1 MKKCYFFALLIA
13 LLFSSLNS
21 FASFFATIDNLRY
34 SLDQGSYTAII
45 YPDNS
50 DQGNNYVGL
59 KHIVI
64 PATVQYEGTTYRVTA
79 IQNRA
84 FYGCPDLETIEIG
97 ENIERIGYSS
107 SSYVFMNSLKLNKI
121 IWKAK
126 KCIGWENFYSPFVG
140 SGSNG
145 FIDGGAKQI
154 KTIEFTDEVE
164 TIPQY
169 LCLNMINLDTIS
181 LGKNIISIGR
191 GNLSY
196 FKNVKITDLSAYCQ
210 IYNAYSSDKFP
221 VGFKLFLNDVEIDN
235 LVIPE
240 DITTIQDFT
249 FQGCSSIHSLNITK
263 NVANISAGAFINCF
277 NLSNVT
283 FASTSCSDLNDVI
296 FSNNAIDEIIFS
308 NNVTRIPSFICNNQ
322 PIQLIT
328 IPSSVETIGANAFS
342 GCSQI
347 NHVYWNAIKCEVVDN
362 GLFNSSSSN
371 ITSFIFGN
379 GIEEIPHH
387 ICYNMNNL
395 TSVTIPYGVIRINNN
410 AFQRCSNL
418 TAITIPN
425 SVTALGESAFYGCTA
440 WRVVFPN
447 SLKYIGENAIYN
459 TFTYNSERS
468 WDNNTL
474 YIDEY
479 FIKYKSSNTEVDN
492 FAIKEGTVV
501 IADAAFTDITN
512 LSSIYIP
519 NTVTHIGARAFNNCK
534 NISSINIPNK
544 VESIGE
550 SAMRVYFKQGT
561 HIKESLQLPHT
572 LTHLGDYAFITWDIS
587 SIYAKMP
594 TPPAITEWTFGL
606 TNSMANTPVYVYH
619 ENINSYYQANV
630 WKQFDIISA
639 YKVVFTDENGVI
651 IEEQMVGH
659 GENATPP
666 QMPNQEG
673 YQFVGW
679 DKSYTNITN
688 DIVIKAIYKPA
699 KYEVIF
705 YDYDYTVLKSDSVLY
720 GNNAIPP
727 KDPIRQG
734 YIFIGW
740 DKDYSNVKSDLHIIA
755 QYEQDIIYYTVTFL
769 DWDGTELHIEKVE
782 EGKDAQGPPTEPKR
796 DGYKFIGW
804 SKPVTNITTNLIVI
818 ALYDEASAV
827 DEVEAQGTAI
837 RKLIEDHQ
845 LRIILPN
852 GDKYDA
858 MGQKL

>member
-1 MKKCYFFALLIA
+1 MKKCYFFVSLIA
-13 LLFSSLNS
+13 FLFSSLNG
-21 FASFFATIDNLRY
+21 FASFATIGGLKY
-34 SLDQGSYTAII
+34 YLLQGSYTAII

-64 PATVQYEGTTYRVTA
+64 PATVQYEGITYRVTD
-79 IQNRA
+79 IEKRA

-97 ENIERIGYSS
+97 ENIERIGSTS
-107 SSYVFMNSLKLNKI
+107 SSYVFHSPKLNKI

-126 KCIGWENFYSPFVG
+126 NCKGWDYYYSPFGGTG
-140 SGSNG
+140 SYGW
-145 FIDGGAKQI
+145 IDGGAKQI
-154 KTIEFTDEVE
+154 TTIEFTDEVE

-181 LGKNIISIGR
+181 FGKNIISIGR

-210 IYNAYSSDKFP
+210 IYNAYSYDKFP
-221 VGFKLFLNDVEIDN
+221 VGFKLFLNDVEINN

-283 FASTSCSDLNDVI
+283 FASTSCSDLYDVI
-296 FSNNAIDEIIFS
+296 FSNNSIDEITFS

-322 PIQLIT
+322 PIQSIT
-328 IPSSVETIGANAFS
+328 IPSNVESIGANAFS

-379 GIEEIPHH
+379 GVEEIPHH
-387 ICYNMNNL
+387 ICYNMNNI
-395 TSVTIPYGVIRINNN
+395 TSITIPYGVVKIHNN
-410 AFQRCSNL
+410 AFQLCKNL

-425 SVTALGESAFYGCTA
+425 SVTTLGESAFNGCTA
-440 WRVVFPN
+440 WRVVLPN
-447 SLKYIGENAIYN
+447 SLRYIGENAIYN

-468 WDNNTL
+468 WVDNTL
-474 YIDEY
+474 YIDNY

-492 FAIKEGTVV
+492 FAIKESTVV
-501 IADAAFTDITN
+501 IADAAFKDITN
-512 LSSIYIP
+512 LSSISIP
-519 NTVTHIGARAFNNCK
+519 NTVTHIGARAFYNCR
-534 NISSINIPNK
+534 NVASINVPNK

-550 SAMRVYFKQGT
+550 DAMRVSFKQGT
-561 HIKESLQLPHT
+561 HLQESLQLPHT
-572 LTHLGDYAFITWDIS
+572 LTHIGNYAFRTWNIS

-619 ENINSYYQANV
+619 ENVNSYYQANV

-639 YKVVFTDENGVI
+639 YKVVFTDENGAI

-699 KYEVIF
+699 KYKVIF

-740 DKDYSNVKSDLHIIA
+740 DKDYSNVKSDLNIIA
-755 QYEQDIIYYTVTFL
+755 KYEQDIIYYTVTFL
-769 DWDGTELHIEKVE
+769 DWDGTELHIEQVE
-782 EGKDAQGPPTEPKR
+782 EGKDAVGPATNPTRE
-796 DGYKFIGW
+796 GYIFIGW
-804 SKPVTNITTNLIVI
+804 SKPITNITSNLTVI

-827 DEVEAQGTAI
+827 DDVETQDSAI
-837 RKLIEDHQ
+837 RKVIENQ
-845 LRIILPN
+845 LLRIILPN
-852 GDKYDA
+852 GKTYNV
-858 MGQKL
+858 MGQEL

>member
-45 YPDNS
+45 CPDNS

-191 GNLSY
+191 GNLSS
-196 FKNVKITDLSAYCQ
+196 FKNVKISDLSAYCQ
-210 IYNAYSSDKFP
+210 IYNAYSYDRFP
-221 VGFKLFLNDVEIDN
+221 VGFKLFLNDVEINN

-240 DITTIQDFT
+240 DITTIQDFS

-322 PIQLIT
+322 PIQSIT

-347 NHVYWNAIKCEVVDN
+347 NHVYWNAINCSVIDN
-362 GLFNSSSSN
+362 GVFNSSATN
-371 ITSFIFGN
+371 ISFFSFGDEV
-379 GIEEIPHH
+379 EEVPHH
-387 ICYNMNNL
+387 ICYNMSKL
-395 TSVTIPYGVIRINNN
+395 TSITLPNGVLKINNS
-410 AFQRCSNL
+410 AFERCSNL
-418 TAITIPN
+418 TSISIPHT
-425 SVTALGESAFYGCTA
+425 VTTLGESAFSGCTA
-440 WRVVFPN
+440 WRVVLPN
-447 SLKYIGENAIYN
+447 SLKYIGKNALYN
-459 TFTYNSERS
+459 TFTYNLDRS
-468 WDNNTL
+468 WKDNVL
-474 YIDEY
+474 YIENY
-479 FIKYKSSNTEVDN
+479 LIKFKGTNNVSSYS
-492 FAIKEGTVV
+492 IKEGTTV
-501 IADAAFTDITN
+501 IADAAFESITS
-512 LSSIYIP
+512 LSSVNIP
-519 NTVTHIGARAFNNCK
+519 NSITHIGNNAFYNCQD
-534 NISSINIPNK
+534 IVSINIPKNI
-544 VESIGE
+544 ESIGE
-550 SAMRVYFKQGT
+550 YAMYISYQ
-561 HIKESLQLPHT
+561 KESPIGGALLLPAT
-572 LTHLGDYAFITWDIS
+572 LKHIGNYAFYKWKKS
-587 SIYAKMP
+587 SIYAQMQN
-594 TPPAITEWTFGL
+594 PPSITSTTFGL
-606 TNSMANTPVYVYH
+606 AKTVTNTPVYVYH
-619 ENINSYYQANV
+619 DNINSYFQAEV
-630 WKQFDIISA
+630 WKQFDIVSA
-639 YKVVFTDENGVI
+639 YKVVFTNADGTI
-651 IEEQMVGH
+651 IEEQMIGY
-659 GENATPP
+659 GEDAIPP
-666 QMPNQEG
+666 TMPEREG
-673 YQFVGW
+673 YQFAGW
-679 DKSYTNITN
+679 DNPYTNITN

-727 KDPIRQG
+727 KDPIRHG

-740 DKDYSNVKSDLHIIA
+740 DKDYSNVKSDLNIIA

-804 SKPVTNITTNLIVI
+804 SKPITNITTNLTVI
-818 ALYDEASAV
+818 ALYDVASAV

-845 LRIILPN
+845 LRIVLPD
-852 GDKYDA
+852 GDKYNA

>member
-1 MKKCYFFALLIA
+1 MKKCYFFVSLIA
-13 LLFSSLNS
+13 FLFSSMNS

-64 PATVQYEGTTYRVTA
+64 PATVEYEGTTYKVTT
-79 IQNRA
+79 IQDRA
-84 FYGCPDLETIEIG
+84 FCGCPDLETIEIG

-126 KCIGWENFYSPFVG
+126 NCSGWANFYSPFVG

-154 KTIEFTDEVE
+154 KTIEFTDEVK

-210 IYNAYSSDKFP
+210 IYNAYSYDKFP
-221 VGFKLFLNDVEIDN
+221 VGFKLFLNDVEINN

-283 FASTSCSDLNDVI
+283 FASTSCSDLNDVV
-296 FSNNAIDEIIFS
+296 FSNNSIDEITFS

-322 PIQLIT
+322 PIQSIT
-328 IPSSVETIGANAFS
+328 IPSNVESIGANAFS

-379 GIEEIPHH
+379 GVEEIPHH
-387 ICYNMNNL
+387 ICYNMNNI
-395 TSVTIPYGVIRINNN
+395 TSITIPYGVVKIHNN
-410 AFQRCSNL
+410 AFQSCKNL

-425 SVTALGESAFYGCTA
+425 SVTTLGESAFNGCTA
-440 WRVVFPN
+440 WRVVLPN
-447 SLKYIGENAIYN
+447 SLRYIGENAIYN

-468 WDNNTL
+468 WVDNTL
-474 YIDEY
+474 YIDNY

-492 FAIKEGTVV
+492 FAIKESTVV
-501 IADAAFTDITN
+501 IADAAFKDITN
-512 LSSIYIP
+512 LSSISIP
-519 NTVTHIGARAFNNCK
+519 NTVTHIGARAFYNCR
-534 NISSINIPNK
+534 NVASINVPNK

-550 SAMRVYFKQGT
+550 DAMRVSFKQGT
-561 HIKESLQLPHT
+561 HLQESLQLPHT
-572 LTHLGDYAFITWDIS
+572 LTHIGNYAFRTWNIS

-619 ENINSYYQANV
+619 ENVNSYYQANV

-639 YKVVFTDENGVI
+639 YKVVFTDENGAI
-651 IEEQMVGH
+651 IEEQMVGY

-666 QMPNQEG
+666 EMPNREG

-699 KYEVIF
+699 KYKVIF

-727 KDPIRQG
+727 KDPIRHG

-740 DKDYSNVKSDLHIIA
+740 DKDYSNVKSDLNIIA
-755 QYEQDIIYYTVTFL
+755 KYEQDIIYYTVTFL
-769 DWDGTELHIEKVE
+769 DWDGTELHVEQVE
-782 EGKDAQGPPTEPKR
+782 EGKDAVGPATNPTRE
-796 DGYKFIGW
+796 GYIFIGW
-804 SKPVTNITTNLIVI
+804 SKPITNITSNLTVI

-827 DEVEAQGTAI
+827 DDVETQDSAI
-837 RKLIEDHQ
+837 RKVIENQ
-845 LRIILPN
+845 LLRIILPN
-852 GDKYDA
+852 GKTYNV
-858 MGQKL
+858 MGQEL

>member
-1 MKKCYFFALLIA
+1 MKKCVFFVSLIA
-13 LLFSSLNS
+13 LLLSSLS
-21 FASFFATIDNLRY
+21 AFAASFYVTIGDLRY
-34 SLDQGSYTAII
+34 CLDQVAYTAIVSWN
-45 YPDNS
+45 NS

-126 KCIGWENFYSPFVG
+126 NCKGWDHYYSPFG
-140 SGSNG
+140 GKGSNG
-145 FIDGGAKQI
+145 WIDGGAKQI

-191 GNLSY
+191 GNLSS
-196 FKNVKITDLSAYCQ
+196 FKNVKISDLSAYCQ
-210 IYNAYSSDKFP
+210 IYNAYSDDRFP
-221 VGFKLFLNDVEIDN
+221 VGFKLFLNDVEINN

-240 DITTIQDFT
+240 DITTIQDFS

-283 FASTSCSDLNDVI
+283 FASTSCSDLSDVI

-347 NHVYWNAIKCEVVDN
+347 SHIYWNAINCSVIDN
-362 GLFNSSSSN
+362 GVFNSSATN
-371 ITSFIFGN
+371 ISFFSFGDEV
-379 GIEEIPHH
+379 EEVPHH
-387 ICYNMNNL
+387 ICYNMSKL
-395 TSVTIPYGVIRINNN
+395 TSITLPNGVLKINNS
-410 AFQRCSNL
+410 AFERCSNL
-418 TAITIPN
+418 TSISIPHT
-425 SVTALGESAFYGCTA
+425 VTTLGESAFSGCTA
-440 WRVVFPN
+440 WRVVLPN
-447 SLKYIGENAIYN
+447 SLKYIGKNALYN
-459 TFTYNSERS
+459 TFTYNLDRS
-468 WDNNTL
+468 WTDNVL
-474 YIDEY
+474 YVENY
-479 FIKYKSSNTEVDN
+479 LIKCKETNNVSSYS
-492 FAIKEGTVV
+492 IKEGTTV
-501 IADAAFTDITN
+501 IADAAFESITS
-512 LSSIYIP
+512 LSSVNIP
-519 NTVTHIGARAFNNCK
+519 NSITHIGNKAFYNCQD
-534 NISSINIPNK
+534 IVSINIPKNI
-544 VESIGE
+544 ESIGE
-550 SAMRVYFKQGT
+550 YAMYISYQ
-561 HIKESLQLPHT
+561 KESPIGGTLLLPAT
-572 LTHLGDYAFITWDIS
+572 LKHIGNYAFYKWKKS
-587 SIYAKMP
+587 SIYAQMQN
-594 TPPAITEWTFGL
+594 PPSITSTTFGL
-606 TNSMANTPVYVYH
+606 AKTVTNTPVYVYH
-619 ENINSYYQANV
+619 DNVNSYFQAEV
-630 WKQFDIISA
+630 WKQFDIVSA
-639 YKVVFTDENGVI
+639 YKVVFTNADGTI
-651 IEEQMVGH
+651 IEEQMIGY
-659 GENATPP
+659 GEDAIPP
-666 QMPNQEG
+666 TMPEREG
-673 YQFVGW
+673 YQFAGW
-679 DKSYTNITN
+679 DNPYTNITN

-727 KDPIRQG
+727 KDPIRHG

-740 DKDYSNVKSDLHIIA
+740 DKDYSNVKSDLNIIA

-804 SKPVTNITTNLIVI
+804 SKPITNITTNLTVI

-845 LRIILPN
+845 LRIVLPD
-852 GDKYDA
+852 GDKYNA

>member
-1 MKKCYFFALLIA
+1 MKKCYFFVSLIA
-13 LLFSSLNS
+13 FLFSSLNV
-21 FASFFATIDNLRY
+21 FASFATIGGLRY
-34 SLDQGSYTAII
+34 YLDQGSYTAII

-50 DQGNNYVGL
+50 DQGNNYIGL
-59 KHIVI
+59 REIII
-64 PATVQYEGTTYRVTA
+64 PATVQYEGTTYNVTE

-97 ENIERIGYSS
+97 ENIERIGTTSS
-107 SSYVFMNSLKLNKI
+107 CYVFDSPKLNKI
-121 IWKAK
+121 KWKAK
-126 KCIGWENFYSPFVG
+126 NCKGWDYYYSPFGGTG
-140 SGSNG
+140 SGG
-145 FIDGGAKQI
+145 WIDGGAKRI
-154 KTIEFTDEVE
+154 TTIEFTDEVE

-181 LGKNIISIGR
+181 FGKNIISIGR

-240 DITTIQDFT
+240 EITTIPDFT

-277 NLSNVT
+277 NLSNVI

-395 TSVTIPYGVIRINNN
+395 TSITIPYGVIRINNN

-425 SVTALGESAFYGCTA
+425 SVTTLGESAFYGCTA
-440 WRVVFPN
+440 WRVVLPN
-447 SLKYIGENAIYN
+447 SLKYIGKNALYN
-459 TFTYNSERS
+459 TFTYNLDKS
-468 WDNNTL
+468 WTDNVL
-474 YIDEY
+474 YIENY
-479 FIKYKSSNTEVDN
+479 LIKCKETNNVSSYS
-492 FAIKEGTVV
+492 IKEGTTV
-501 IADAAFTDITN
+501 IADAAFESITS
-512 LSSIYIP
+512 LSSVNIP
-519 NTVTHIGARAFNNCK
+519 NSITHIGNKAFYNCQD
-534 NISSINIPNK
+534 IVSINIPKNI
-544 VESIGE
+544 ESIGE
-550 SAMRVYFKQGT
+550 YAMYISYQ
-561 HIKESLQLPHT
+561 KESPLGGALLLPAT
-572 LTHLGDYAFITWDIS
+572 LKHIGNYAFYKWKKS
-587 SIYAKMP
+587 SIYAQMQN
-594 TPPAITEWTFGL
+594 PPSITSTTFGL
-606 TNSMANTPVYVYH
+606 ARTVTNTPVYVYH
-619 ENINSYYQANV
+619 DNVNSYFQAEV
-630 WKQFDIISA
+630 WKQFDIVSA
-639 YKVVFTDENGVI
+639 YKVVFTNEGGTI
-651 IEEQMVGH
+651 IEEQMIGY
-659 GENATPP
+659 GEDAIPP
-666 QMPNQEG
+666 TMPEREG
-673 YQFVGW
+673 YQFAGW
-679 DKSYTNITN
+679 DKPYTNITN
-688 DIVIKAIYKPA
+688 DIVFKAIYKPA

-804 SKPVTNITTNLIVI
+804 SKPVTNITTNLTVI

>member
-1 MKKCYFFALLIA
+1 MI
-13 LLFSSLNS
+13 SLNTVV
-21 FASFFATIDNLRY
+21 ANVVVDNLHYDIDDTNYTATITGD
-34 SLDQGSYTAII
+34 DI
-45 YPDNS
+45 Y
-50 DQGNNYVGL
+50 GKRNYVGF
-59 KHIVI
+59 
-64 PATVQYEGTTYRVTA
+64 TA
-79 IQNRA
+79 ITIPSTIKFQDKIYKVTKIDANTFA
-84 FYGCPDLETIEIG
+84 GCPDLETIEIG
-97 ENIERIGYSS
+97 ENITTIATSAFS
-107 SSYVFMNSLKLNKI
+107 NSPKLKKMV
-121 IWKAK
+121 WRAKA
-126 KCIGWENFYSPFVG
+126 C
-140 SGSNG
+140 NG
-145 FIDGGAKQI
+145 FGRNGLHPFTGDIIKQI
-154 KTIEFTDEVE
+154 KTIIFTNEVE
-164 TIPQY
+164 VIPQALCKGMDY
-169 LCLNMINLDTIS
+169 LETVS
-181 LGKNIISIGR
+181 LGDNIVTIEKD
-191 GNLSY
+191 NLPY
-196 FKNVKITDLSAYCQ
+196 FKNIYITNLSSYCR
-210 IYNAYSSDKFP
+210 INRVYSDAFP
-221 VGFKLFLNDVEIDN
+221 VGFKLFLNDVELKN

-240 DITTIQDFT
+240 DISTIQDFT
-249 FQGCSSIHSLNITK
+249 FQGCSSIYSLNITK

-296 FSNNAIDEIIFS
+296 FNNNTINEITFS
-308 NNVTRIPSFICNNQ
+308 NNVTHIPSLICNNQ
-322 PIQLIT
+322 PIQSIT
-328 IPSSVETIGANAFS
+328 ITANIKTIGANAFS

-347 NHVYWNAIKCEVVDN
+347 THVYWNAIKCEVVDD
-362 GLFNSSSSN
+362 GVFNSSSSN

-379 GIEEIPHH
+379 GVEEIPHH
-387 ICYNMNNL
+387 ICYNMNKL

-410 AFQRCSNL
+410 AFQWCSNL

-425 SVTALGESAFYGCTA
+425 SVTTLGESAFYGCTA

-447 SLKYIGENAIYN
+447 CLKYIGENAIYN

-468 WDNNTL
+468 WVDNTL
-474 YIDEY
+474 YIDNY

-501 IADAAFTDITN
+501 IADAAFRDITN
-512 LSSIYIP
+512 LSSISIP
-519 NTVTHIGARAFNNCK
+519 NTVTHIGARAFNNCI

-572 LTHLGDYAFITWDIS
+572 LTHLGDYAFRTWDIS

-619 ENINSYYQANV
+619 ENVNSYYQANV

-639 YKVVFTDENGVI
+639 YKVVFTDENGAI

-699 KYEVIF
+699 KYKVIF

-740 DKDYSNVKSDLHIIA
+740 DKDYSNVKSDLNIIA

-782 EGKDAQGPPTEPKR
+782 EGYDAQGPPTEPKR

-804 SKPVTNITTNLIVI
+804 SKPITNITSNLTVI
-818 ALYDEASAV
+818 ALYDKVSAV
-827 DEVEAQGTAI
+827 DKVEAQGTTI
-837 RKLIEDHQ
+837 RKVIEDQQ
-845 LRIILPN
+845 LRIVLPN
-852 GDKYDA
+852 GDKYNA

>member
-1 MKKCYFFALLIA
+1 MNKRYFVLLLISIFYLKCFA
-13 LLFSSLNS
+13 IKVGDLYYNINNS
-21 FASFFATIDNLRY
+21 NYTASVTYEEYYELGGRNYAGLTTITVPATIQYNGKIYEVSKID
-34 SLDQGSYTAII
+34 SY
-45 YPDNS
+45 
-50 DQGNNYVGL
+50 
-59 KHIVI
+59 
-64 PATVQYEGTTYRVTA
+64 
-79 IQNRA
+79 A
-84 FYGCPDLETIEIG
+84 FLGCPDLETIDIG
-97 ENIERIGYSS
+97 ENITSFSDRAFE
-107 SSYVFMNSLKLNKI
+107 NSPKLKKV
-121 IWKAK
+121 IWRAK
-126 KCIGWENFYSPFVG
+126 KCGSWGIYVHPF
-140 SGSNG
+140 SKNIPS
-145 FIDGGAKQI
+145 QI
-154 KTIEFTDEVE
+154 KTIIFSDNVQ
-164 TIPQY
+164 TIPPR
-169 LCLNMINLDTIS
+169 LCNAMTNLDTIGF
-181 LGKNIISIGR
+181 GKNIVSIEE
-191 GNLSY
+191 GNIQY
-196 FKNVKITDLSAYCQ
+196 FKNVYITDLSMYCK
-210 IYNAYSSDKFP
+210 INITDYFP
-221 VGFKLFLNDVEIDN
+221 AGFKLFLNNEEIN
-235 LVIPE
+235 QLVIPK
-240 DITTIQDFT
+240 DITMIQDNNFK
-249 FQGCSSIHSLNITK
+249 GCSSIHSLQLTKNITTIEKDAFK
-263 NVANISAGAFINCF
+263 NCT
-277 NLSNVT
+277 NLSTVT
-283 FASTSCSDLNDVI
+283 FAAASCEDLENTI
-296 FSNNAIDEIIFS
+296 FDNNSIKNITFS
-308 NNVTRIPSFICNNQ
+308 ENVKHIPSHICNNQ
-322 PIQLIT
+322 PIQSIT
-328 IPSSVETIGANAFS
+328 IPSNVETIGANAFF

-347 NHVYWNAIKCEVVDN
+347 SHIYWNAINCSVIDN
-362 GLFNSSSSN
+362 GVFNSSSSN

-379 GIEEIPHH
+379 GVEEIPHH
-387 ICYNMNNL
+387 ICYNMNKL

-410 AFQRCSNL
+410 AFQWCSNL

-425 SVTALGESAFYGCTA
+425 SVTTLGESAFYGCTA

-468 WDNNTL
+468 WTDNVL
-474 YIDEY
+474 YVENY
-479 FIKYKSSNTEVDN
+479 LIKCKKTNNVSSYS
-492 FAIKEGTVV
+492 IKEGTVV

-572 LTHLGDYAFITWDIS
+572 LTHLGDYAFMTWDIS

-639 YKVVFTDENGVI
+639 YKVVFTDENGAI

-699 KYEVIF
+699 KYKVIF

-727 KDPIRQG
+727 KDPIRHG

-740 DKDYSNVKSDLHIIA
+740 DKDYSNVKSDLNIIA

-804 SKPVTNITTNLIVI
+804 SKPITNITTNLTVI

-845 LRIILPN
+845 LRIVLPD
-852 GDKYDA
+852 GDKYNA

>member
-1 MKKCYFFALLIA
+1 MKKCYFFVSLIA
-13 LLFSSLNS
+13 FLFSSLNV
-21 FASFFATIDNLRY
+21 FASFVTIGGLRY
-34 SLDQGSYTAII
+34 YLVQGSYTAII

-64 PATVQYEGTTYRVTA
+64 PATVQYEGITYRVTD
-79 IQNRA
+79 IENRA

-97 ENIERIGYSS
+97 ENIESQIGSGS
-107 SSYVFMNSLKLNKI
+107 SSYVFNSPKLNKI
-121 IWKAK
+121 KWKAK
-126 KCIGWENFYSPFVG
+126 NCKGWGHYYSPFG
-140 SGSNG
+140 GTGSNG
-145 FIDGGAKQI
+145 WIDGGAKQI

-181 LGKNIISIGR
+181 FGKNIISIGR

-210 IYNAYSSDKFP
+210 IYNAYSYDKFP
-221 VGFKLFLNDVEIDN
+221 VGFKLFLNDVEINN

-425 SVTALGESAFYGCTA
+425 SVTTLGESAFYGCTA

-468 WDNNTL
+468 WTDNVL
-474 YIDEY
+474 YVENY
-479 FIKYKSSNTEVDN
+479 LIKCKKTNNVSSYS
-492 FAIKEGTVV
+492 IKEGTVV

-572 LTHLGDYAFITWDIS
+572 LTHLGDYAFMTWDIS

-699 KYEVIF
+699 KYKVIF

-727 KDPIRQG
+727 KDPIRHG

-740 DKDYSNVKSDLHIIA
+740 DKDYSNVKSDLNIIA

-804 SKPVTNITTNLIVI
+804 SKPVTNITTNLTVI

-845 LRIILPN
+845 LRIVLPD
-852 GDKYDA
+852 GDKYNA

>member
-1 MKKCYFFALLIA
+1 MKKCVFFVSLIA
-13 LLFSSLNS
+13 FLFSSLNV
-21 FASFFATIDNLRY
+21 FASFATIGGLRY
-34 SLDQGSYTAII
+34 YLNQGSYTAII

-50 DQGNNYVGL
+50 DQGNNYIGL
-59 KHIVI
+59 REIII
-64 PATVQYEGTTYRVTA
+64 PATVQYEGTTYKVTE

-126 KCIGWENFYSPFVG
+126 NCKGWDDYYSPFG
-140 SGSNG
+140 GKGSNG
-145 FIDGGAKQI
+145 WIDGGAKQI

-191 GNLSY
+191 GNLSS
-196 FKNVKITDLSAYCQ
+196 FKNVKISDLSAYCQ
-210 IYNAYSSDKFP
+210 IYNAYSYDRFP
-221 VGFKLFLNDVEIDN
+221 VGFKLFLNDVEINN

-240 DITTIQDFT
+240 DITTIQDFS

-322 PIQLIT
+322 PIQSIT
-328 IPSSVETIGANAFS
+328 IPSNVETIGANAFS

-347 NHVYWNAIKCEVVDN
+347 NHVYWNAINCSVIDN
-362 GLFNSSSSN
+362 GVFNSSATN
-371 ITSFIFGN
+371 ISFFSFGDEV
-379 GIEEIPHH
+379 EEVPHH
-387 ICYNMNNL
+387 ICYNMSKL
-395 TSVTIPYGVIRINNN
+395 TSITLPNGVLKINNS
-410 AFQRCSNL
+410 AFERCSNL
-418 TAITIPN
+418 TSISIPHT
-425 SVTALGESAFYGCTA
+425 VTTLGESAFYGCTA

-468 WDNNTL
+468 WTDNVL
-474 YIDEY
+474 YVENY
-479 FIKYKSSNTEVDN
+479 LIKCKKTNNVSSYS
-492 FAIKEGTVV
+492 IKEGTVV

-572 LTHLGDYAFITWDIS
+572 LTHLGDYAFMTWDIS

-659 GENATPP
+659 GENAIPP

-699 KYEVIF
+699 KYKVIF

-727 KDPIRQG
+727 KDPIRHG

-740 DKDYSNVKSDLHIIA
+740 DKDYSNVKSDLNIIA
-755 QYEQDIIYYTVTFL
+755 KYEQDIIYYTVTFL

-804 SKPVTNITTNLIVI
+804 SKPITNITTNLTVI
-818 ALYDEASAV
+818 ALYEEASAV

-845 LRIILPN
+845 LRIVLPD
-852 GDKYDA
+852 GDKYNA